1 MGQLSFSKKLWLP
14 LVLSL
19 IALLAISVFSAFMV
33 RQVRLEERKADL
45 TNIGQTAL
53 SLVKG
58 YGALAEGGTLS
69 KEEAQKRAKA
79 AIKSLRY
86 GSDGYF
92 SISTSAQIIV
102 MHPIKPELD
111 GKDLSNFKD
120 PAGKNLFVEI
130 TKAGSQPNGGFVDYL
145 WPKVGAAEP
154 VAKTSFVISYQ
165 PWDWHLTTG
174 AYMDDINAAFMR
186 SLWQMVI
193 LFAVVAAAL
202 VGLVI
207 VINRGIL
214 RTIGGDPAKAADVAN
229 RIAQGDLTPNIET
242 APGDRSS
249 LLFAVRSMRDSLLD
263 TITNIK
269 TSADTIATASQE
281 IASGNLD
288 LSGRTEQQAGSLEET
303 ASAMEELTA
312 TVKQNADNARQAN
325 QLAESAS
332 DVAIQGG
339 SVVSQVVQTMEG
351 ITDSSRKIADIIGV
365 IDGIAFQTNILALNA
380 AVEAAR
386 AGEQGRGFAVVASE
400 VRSLA
405 QRSASAAKEIKA
417 LIDDSVA
424 KVDTGSKLVEQAG
437 ATMTEVVA
445 SVRRVTDIVGEISS
459 ASQEQ
464 SAGIAE
470 VGRAITQ
477 MDEGTQQNAALV
489 EQAAAAAQSLQ
500 DQAATLAGLVGGF
513 HIDGSHARMAQT
525 APVAPRAPAPA
536 ATPPKPAAARPAVP
550 APRLPRLSRPHPSR
564 PHRRRLHPSLQPPRP
579 RHPRPRR
586 QAASRLRVCRPVK
599 MRGIGRP
606 SELRR
611 LAHGSRFTTSPRPA
625 RAFSYRPQAMAARF
639 SPTSRPISALS
650 GATARARAVSCRP
663 VATSPWSWAAM
674 VYSLWQAGQY
684 RVSPAT
690 AWRGRTTTGPHDT
703 QRCRGIPSSLWPT
716 IWASSGCCCK
726 PMNSVPRAASNCRP
740 SSPWMISMA
749 RAMGMPLR

>member
-14 LVLSL
+14 LGLSL
-19 IALLAISVFSAFMV
+19 IALLAISIFSAVMV
-33 RQVRLEERKADL
+33 RDVRLEERKNDL

-53 SLVKG
+53 SMVKG
-58 YGALAEGGTLS
+58 YGALAESGALT

-79 AIKSLRY
+79 AVKSLRY
-86 GSDGYF
+86 GTDGYF

-102 MHPIKPELD
+102 MHPIKTELD
-111 GKDLSNFKD
+111 GKDLTNFKD

-130 TKAGSQPNGGFVDYL
+130 TKAGSQPGGSFVNYL

-154 VAKTSFVISYQ
+154 VPKTSFVIAYQ
-165 PWDWHLTTG
+165 PWDWNLTTG

-186 SLWQMVI
+186 TLTQMAI

-202 VGLVI
+202 VALVI

-214 RTIGGDPAKAADVAN
+214 RTIGGDPAKAAEVAN
-229 RIAQGDLTPNIET
+229 RIAQGDLTPNIDT

-249 LLFAVRSMRDSLLD
+249 LLYAVRSMRDSLLS
-263 TITNIK
+263 TIANIK

-288 LSGRTEQQAGSLEET
+288 LSSRTEQQAGSIEET

-332 DVAIQGG
+332 EVAIQGG
-339 SVVSQVVQTMEG
+339 SVVGQVVQTMEG

-405 QRSASAAKEIKA
+405 QRSASAAKEIKS

-500 DQAATLAGLVGGF
+500 DQAATLAGLVGRF
-513 HIDGSHARMAQT
+513 QTDGSQARTVPAAQ
-525 APVAPRAPAPA
+525 AAVKPSARPAPA
-536 ATPPKPAAARPAVP
+536 ASASAAPRKPTAAPAARATIPAPKAAPAKPAAAAAPKADAPAAKP
-550 APRLPRLSRPHPSR
+550 AGKPSRLP
-564 PHRRRLHPSLQPPRP
+564 
-579 RHPRPRR
+579 
-586 QAASRLRVCRPVK
+586 
-599 MRGIGRP
+599 
-606 SELRR
+606 
-611 LAHGSRFTTSPRPA
+611 
-625 RAFSYRPQAMAARF
+625 
-639 SPTSRPISALS
+639 
-650 GATARARAVSCRP
+650 
-663 VATSPWSWAAM
+663 
-674 VYSLWQAGQY
+674 AGDDEGDWE
-684 RVSPAT
+684 T
-690 AWRGRTTTGPHDT
+690 F
-703 QRCRGIPSSLWPT
+703 
-716 IWASSGCCCK
+716 
-726 PMNSVPRAASNCRP
+726 
-740 SSPWMISMA
+740 
-749 RAMGMPLR
+749 

>member
-19 IALLAISVFSAFMV
+19 IALLAISIFSAFMV
-33 RQVRLEERKADL
+33 REVRLEERKADL
-45 TNIGQTAL
+45 TNIGQTAI

-58 YGALAEGGTLS
+58 YGALAESGTLS
-69 KEEAQKRAKA
+69 KEEAQKRARA

-86 GSDGYF
+86 GTDGYF
-92 SISTSAQIIV
+92 SISTSNQIIV

-111 GKDLSNFKD
+111 GKDLTNFKD
-120 PAGKNLFVEI
+120 PAGNNLFVEI
-130 TKAGSQPNGGFVDYL
+130 TKAGSQPNGGFVHYL

-186 SLWQMVI
+186 TLSRMAI
-193 LFAVVAAAL
+193 LFLVVAAAL
-202 VGLVI
+202 VALVI

-249 LLFAVRSMRDSLLD
+249 LLYAVRSMRDSLLS
-263 TITNIK
+263 TISNIK

-303 ASAMEELTA
+303 ASAMEQLTA

-525 APVAPRAPAPA
+525 AQTAPLRPAAPASAPAPA
-536 ATPPKPAAARPAVP
+536 ATAPKPATARPAVP
-550 APRLPRLSRPHPSR
+550 APKAAAPKPAAPKPAAPKAAAPKPAAAKAEAPASKAAGGKSPSRLP
-564 PHRRRLHPSLQPPRP
+564 
-579 RHPRPRR
+579 
-586 QAASRLRVCRPVK
+586 
-599 MRGIGRP
+599 
-606 SELRR
+606 
-611 LAHGSRFTTSPRPA
+611 
-625 RAFSYRPQAMAARF
+625 
-639 SPTSRPISALS
+639 
-650 GATARARAVSCRP
+650 
-663 VATSPWSWAAM
+663 
-674 VYSLWQAGQY
+674 AGEDEGDWE
-684 RVSPAT
+684 T
-690 AWRGRTTTGPHDT
+690 F
-703 QRCRGIPSSLWPT
+703 
-716 IWASSGCCCK
+716 
-726 PMNSVPRAASNCRP
+726 
-740 SSPWMISMA
+740 
-749 RAMGMPLR
+749 

>member
-1 MGQLSFSKKLWLP
+1 MGQLSFNKKLWLP

-19 IALLAISVFSAFMV
+19 IALLAISIFSAVMV
-33 RQVRLEERKADL
+33 RNIRLEERKADL

-58 YGALAEGGTLS
+58 YGALADSGALS
-69 KEEAQKRAKA
+69 KEDAQKLAKQ

-86 GSDGYF
+86 GTDGYF
-92 SISTSAQIIV
+92 SISTSGQIIV
-102 MHPIKPELD
+102 MHPIKTELD
-111 GKDLSNFKD
+111 GKDLTNFKD
-120 PAGKNLFVEI
+120 PAGNNLFVEI
-130 TKAGSQPNGGFVDYL
+130 TKAGSKPEGGFVHYL

-154 VAKTSFVISYQ
+154 VPKTSFVIAYK
-165 PWDWHLTTG
+165 PWDWNLTTG
-174 AYMDDINAAFMR
+174 AYMDDINAAFLR
-186 SLWQMVI
+186 TLWQMAL
-193 LFAVVAAAL
+193 LFAAVSAAL
-202 VGLVI
+202 VALVI

-214 RTIGGDPAKAADVAN
+214 RTIGGDPAKAAEVAN

-242 APGDRSS
+242 APGDSSS
-249 LLFAVRSMRDSLLD
+249 LLYAVRSMRDSLLS

-269 TSADTIATASQE
+269 ASAGTIASASQE

-288 LSGRTEQQAGSLEET
+288 LSGRTEQQAGSIEET

-332 DVAIQGG
+332 EVAIQGG

-405 QRSASAAKEIKA
+405 QRSASAAKEIKT
-417 LIDDSVA
+417 LIDDSVS

-500 DQAATLAGLVGGF
+500 DQAATLAGLVGRF
-513 HIDGSHARMAQT
+513 QVDGSAASIAQT
-525 APVAPRAPAPA
+525 TPHAAKPASRPAPTTTPTTPAPA
-536 ATPPKPAAARPAVP
+536 LRKPVATQPARPALAASKAAAPKAAPKPAAAQSAKAEAPAAKP
-550 APRLPRLSRPHPSR
+550 TGKSPSRLP
-564 PHRRRLHPSLQPPRP
+564 
-579 RHPRPRR
+579 
-586 QAASRLRVCRPVK
+586 
-599 MRGIGRP
+599 
-606 SELRR
+606 
-611 LAHGSRFTTSPRPA
+611 
-625 RAFSYRPQAMAARF
+625 
-639 SPTSRPISALS
+639 
-650 GATARARAVSCRP
+650 
-663 VATSPWSWAAM
+663 
-674 VYSLWQAGQY
+674 AGEDEGDWE
-684 RVSPAT
+684 T
-690 AWRGRTTTGPHDT
+690 F
-703 QRCRGIPSSLWPT
+703 
-716 IWASSGCCCK
+716 
-726 PMNSVPRAASNCRP
+726 
-740 SSPWMISMA
+740 
-749 RAMGMPLR
+749 

>member
-1 MGQLSFSKKLWLP
+1 MGDIIMGQLSFSKKLWLP
-14 LVLSL
+14 LGLSL
-19 IALLAISVFSAFMV
+19 IALLAISIFSAVMV
-33 RQVRLEERKADL
+33 RDVRMEERKNDL

-53 SLVKG
+53 SMVKG
-58 YGALAEGGTLS
+58 YGALAESGALT

-79 AIKSLRY
+79 AMKSLRY
-86 GSDGYF
+86 GTDGYF

-102 MHPIKPELD
+102 MHPIKTELD
-111 GKDLSNFKD
+111 GKDLTNFKD

-130 TKAGSQPNGGFVDYL
+130 TKAGSQPGGSFVNYL
-145 WPKVGAAEP
+145 WPKVGTAEP
-154 VAKTSFVISYQ
+154 VPKTSFVIAYQ
-165 PWDWHLTTG
+165 PWDWNLTTG
-174 AYMDDINAAFMR
+174 AYMDDINAAFLR
-186 SLWQMVI
+186 TLTQMAI

-202 VGLVI
+202 VALVI

-214 RTIGGDPAKAADVAN
+214 RTIGGDPAKAAEVAN
-229 RIAQGDLTPNIET
+229 RIAQGDLTPNIDT

-249 LLFAVRSMRDSLLD
+249 LLYAVRSMRDSLLS
-263 TITNIK
+263 TIANIK

-288 LSGRTEQQAGSLEET
+288 LSSRTEQQAGSIEET

-332 DVAIQGG
+332 EVAIQGG
-339 SVVSQVVQTMEG
+339 SVVGQVVQTMEG

-405 QRSASAAKEIKA
+405 QRSASAAKEIKS

-500 DQAATLAGLVGGF
+500 DQAATLAGLVGRF
-513 HIDGSHARMAQT
+513 QTDGSQARTVAA
-525 APVAPRAPAPA
+525 APAAVKPAARPAPA
-536 ATPPKPAAARPAVP
+536 ASASAAPRKPAAAPAARATIP
-550 APRLPRLSRPHPSR
+550 APKAAPAKPAAAAAPKADAPAAKPAGKPSRLP
-564 PHRRRLHPSLQPPRP
+564 
-579 RHPRPRR
+579 
-586 QAASRLRVCRPVK
+586 
-599 MRGIGRP
+599 
-606 SELRR
+606 
-611 LAHGSRFTTSPRPA
+611 
-625 RAFSYRPQAMAARF
+625 
-639 SPTSRPISALS
+639 
-650 GATARARAVSCRP
+650 
-663 VATSPWSWAAM
+663 
-674 VYSLWQAGQY
+674 AGDDEGDWE
-684 RVSPAT
+684 T
-690 AWRGRTTTGPHDT
+690 F
-703 QRCRGIPSSLWPT
+703 
-716 IWASSGCCCK
+716 
-726 PMNSVPRAASNCRP
+726 
-740 SSPWMISMA
+740 
-749 RAMGMPLR
+749 

>member
-1 MGQLSFSKKLWLP
+1 MGQLSFNKKLWLP

-19 IALLAISVFSAFMV
+19 IALLAISIFSAVMV
-33 RQVRLEERKADL
+33 RNIRLEERKADL

-58 YGALAEGGTLS
+58 YGALADSGALS
-69 KEEAQKRAKA
+69 KEDAQKLAKQ

-86 GSDGYF
+86 GTDGYF
-92 SISTSAQIIV
+92 SISTSGQIIV
-102 MHPIKPELD
+102 MHPIKTELD
-111 GKDLSNFKD
+111 GKDLTNFKD
-120 PAGKNLFVEI
+120 PAGNNLFVEI
-130 TKAGSQPNGGFVDYL
+130 TKAGSKPEGGFVHYL

-154 VAKTSFVISYQ
+154 VPKTSFVIAYK
-165 PWDWHLTTG
+165 PWDWNLTTG
-174 AYMDDINAAFMR
+174 AYMDDINAAFLR
-186 SLWQMVI
+186 TLWQMAL
-193 LFAVVAAAL
+193 LFAAVSAAL
-202 VGLVI
+202 VALVI

-214 RTIGGDPAKAADVAN
+214 RTIGGDPAKAAEVAN

-242 APGDRSS
+242 APGDSSS
-249 LLFAVRSMRDSLLD
+249 LLYAVRSMRDSLLS

-269 TSADTIATASQE
+269 ASAGTIASASQE

-288 LSGRTEQQAGSLEET
+288 LSGRTEQQAGSIEET

-332 DVAIQGG
+332 EVAIQGG

-405 QRSASAAKEIKA
+405 QRSASAAKEIKT
-417 LIDDSVA
+417 LIDDSVS

-500 DQAATLAGLVGGF
+500 DQAATLAGLVGRF
-513 HIDGSHARMAQT
+513 QVDGSAASIAQT
-525 APVAPRAPAPA
+525 TPHAAKPAARPVPPTTPTTPAPA
-536 ATPPKPAAARPAVP
+536 LRKPAATQPARPALGASKAAAPKAAPKPAAAQSAKAEAPAAKP
-550 APRLPRLSRPHPSR
+550 SGKSPSRLP
-564 PHRRRLHPSLQPPRP
+564 
-579 RHPRPRR
+579 
-586 QAASRLRVCRPVK
+586 
-599 MRGIGRP
+599 
-606 SELRR
+606 
-611 LAHGSRFTTSPRPA
+611 
-625 RAFSYRPQAMAARF
+625 
-639 SPTSRPISALS
+639 
-650 GATARARAVSCRP
+650 
-663 VATSPWSWAAM
+663 
-674 VYSLWQAGQY
+674 AGEDEGDWE
-684 RVSPAT
+684 T
-690 AWRGRTTTGPHDT
+690 F
-703 QRCRGIPSSLWPT
+703 
-716 IWASSGCCCK
+716 
-726 PMNSVPRAASNCRP
+726 
-740 SSPWMISMA
+740 
-749 RAMGMPLR
+749 

>member
-14 LVLSL
+14 LGLSL
-19 IALLAISVFSAFMV
+19 IALLAISIFSAVMV
-33 RQVRLEERKADL
+33 RDVRMEERKNDL

-53 SLVKG
+53 SMVKG
-58 YGALAEGGTLS
+58 YGALAESGALT

-79 AIKSLRY
+79 AMKSLRY
-86 GSDGYF
+86 GTDGYF

-102 MHPIKPELD
+102 MHPIKTELD
-111 GKDLSNFKD
+111 GKDLTNFKD

-130 TKAGSQPNGGFVDYL
+130 TKAGSQPGGSFVNYL

-154 VAKTSFVISYQ
+154 VPKTSFVIAYQ
-165 PWDWHLTTG
+165 PWDWNLTTG

-186 SLWQMVI
+186 TLTQMAI

-202 VGLVI
+202 IALVI

-214 RTIGGDPAKAADVAN
+214 RTIGGDPAKAAEVAN
-229 RIAQGDLTPNIET
+229 RIAQGDLTPNIDT

-249 LLFAVRSMRDSLLD
+249 LLYAVRSMRDSLLS
-263 TITNIK
+263 TIANIK

-288 LSGRTEQQAGSLEET
+288 LSSRTEQQAGSIEET

-332 DVAIQGG
+332 EVAIQGG
-339 SVVSQVVQTMEG
+339 SVVGQVVQTMEG

-405 QRSASAAKEIKA
+405 QRSASAAKEIKS

-500 DQAATLAGLVGGF
+500 DQAATLAGLVGRF
-513 HIDGSHARMAQT
+513 QTDGSQARAVPS
-525 APVAPRAPAPA
+525 APAAVKPAARPAPA
-536 ATPPKPAAARPAVP
+536 ASASAAPRKPAAAPAARATIP
-550 APRLPRLSRPHPSR
+550 APKAAPAKPAAAAAPKAEAPAAKPAGKPSRLP
-564 PHRRRLHPSLQPPRP
+564 
-579 RHPRPRR
+579 
-586 QAASRLRVCRPVK
+586 
-599 MRGIGRP
+599 
-606 SELRR
+606 
-611 LAHGSRFTTSPRPA
+611 
-625 RAFSYRPQAMAARF
+625 
-639 SPTSRPISALS
+639 
-650 GATARARAVSCRP
+650 
-663 VATSPWSWAAM
+663 
-674 VYSLWQAGQY
+674 AGDDEGDWE
-684 RVSPAT
+684 T
-690 AWRGRTTTGPHDT
+690 F
-703 QRCRGIPSSLWPT
+703 
-716 IWASSGCCCK
+716 
-726 PMNSVPRAASNCRP
+726 
-740 SSPWMISMA
+740 
-749 RAMGMPLR
+749 

>member
-14 LVLSL
+14 LGLSL
-19 IALLAISVFSAFMV
+19 IALLAISIFSAVMV
-33 RQVRLEERKADL
+33 RDVRLEERKNDL

-53 SLVKG
+53 SMVKG
-58 YGALAEGGTLS
+58 YGALAESGALT

-79 AIKSLRY
+79 AVKSLRY
-86 GSDGYF
+86 GTDGYF
-92 SISTSAQIIV
+92 SISTSAQIII
-102 MHPIKPELD
+102 MHPIKTELD
-111 GKDLSNFKD
+111 GKDLTNFKD

-130 TKAGSQPNGGFVDYL
+130 TKAGSQPGGSFVNYL

-154 VAKTSFVISYQ
+154 LPKTSFVIAYQ
-165 PWDWHLTTG
+165 PWDWNLTTG
-174 AYMDDINAAFMR
+174 AYMDDINAAFLR
-186 SLWQMVI
+186 TLTQMAI

-202 VGLVI
+202 VALVI

-214 RTIGGDPAKAADVAN
+214 RTIGGDPAKAAEVAN

-242 APGDRSS
+242 APGDQSS
-249 LLFAVRSMRDSLLD
+249 LLYAVRSMRDSLLS
-263 TITNIK
+263 TIANIK

-288 LSGRTEQQAGSLEET
+288 LSSRTEQQAGSIEET
-303 ASAMEELTA
+303 ASAMEELTS

-332 DVAIQGG
+332 EVAIQGG
-339 SVVSQVVQTMEG
+339 SVVGQVVQTMEG

-405 QRSASAAKEIKA
+405 QRSASAAKEIKS

-500 DQAATLAGLVGGF
+500 DQATTLAGLVGRF
-513 HIDGSHARMAQT
+513 QIDGSQARTVPA
-525 APVAPRAPAPA
+525 AAAAVKPAARPAPA
-536 ATPPKPAAARPAVP
+536 ASASAAPRKPTAAPAARATIPAPKAAPAKPAAAAAPKADSPAAKP
-550 APRLPRLSRPHPSR
+550 AGKPSRLP
-564 PHRRRLHPSLQPPRP
+564 
-579 RHPRPRR
+579 
-586 QAASRLRVCRPVK
+586 
-599 MRGIGRP
+599 
-606 SELRR
+606 
-611 LAHGSRFTTSPRPA
+611 
-625 RAFSYRPQAMAARF
+625 
-639 SPTSRPISALS
+639 
-650 GATARARAVSCRP
+650 
-663 VATSPWSWAAM
+663 
-674 VYSLWQAGQY
+674 AGDDEGDWE
-684 RVSPAT
+684 T
-690 AWRGRTTTGPHDT
+690 F
-703 QRCRGIPSSLWPT
+703 
-716 IWASSGCCCK
+716 
-726 PMNSVPRAASNCRP
+726 
-740 SSPWMISMA
+740 
-749 RAMGMPLR
+749 

>member
-33 RQVRLEERKADL
+33 REVRLEERKADL

-111 GKDLSNFKD
+111 GKDLTNFKD
-120 PAGKNLFVEI
+120 PAGNNLFVEI
-130 TKAGSQPNGGFVDYL
+130 TKAGSQPNGGFVHYL

-154 VAKTSFVISYQ
+154 VAKTSFVIAYQ

-202 VGLVI
+202 VALVI

-303 ASAMEELTA
+303 ASAMEQLTA

-513 HIDGSHARMAQT
+513 HIDGSHTRVAQT
-525 APVAPRAPAPA
+525 APVAPRAPVRPAAPASAPAPA
-536 ATPPKPAAARPAVP
+536 ATPPKPAAGRPAVP
-550 APRLPRLSRPHPSR
+550 APRAAAPKPAAPKPAAPKAAAPKPAAAKAEAPASKAAGGKSPSR
-564 PHRRRLHPSLQPPRP
+564 L
-579 RHPRPRR
+579 
-586 QAASRLRVCRPVK
+586 
-599 MRGIGRP
+599 
-606 SELRR
+606 
-611 LAHGSRFTTSPRPA
+611 PA
-625 RAFSYRPQAMAARF
+625 GEDEGDWETF
-639 SPTSRPISALS
+639 
-650 GATARARAVSCRP
+650 
-663 VATSPWSWAAM
+663 
-674 VYSLWQAGQY
+674 
-684 RVSPAT
+684 
-690 AWRGRTTTGPHDT
+690 
-703 QRCRGIPSSLWPT
+703 
-716 IWASSGCCCK
+716 
-726 PMNSVPRAASNCRP
+726 
-740 SSPWMISMA
+740 
-749 RAMGMPLR
+749 

>member
-14 LVLSL
+14 LGLSL
-19 IALLAISVFSAFMV
+19 IALLAISIFSAVMV
-33 RQVRLEERKADL
+33 RDVRLEERKNDL

-53 SLVKG
+53 SMVKG
-58 YGALAEGGTLS
+58 YGALAESGALT

-79 AIKSLRY
+79 AVKSLRY
-86 GSDGYF
+86 GTDGYF

-102 MHPIKPELD
+102 MHPIKTELD
-111 GKDLSNFKD
+111 GKDLTNFKD

-130 TKAGSQPNGGFVDYL
+130 TKAGSQPGGSFVNYL

-154 VAKTSFVISYQ
+154 VPKTSFVIAYQ
-165 PWDWHLTTG
+165 PWDWNLTTG

-186 SLWQMVI
+186 TLTQMAI

-202 VGLVI
+202 VALVI

-214 RTIGGDPAKAADVAN
+214 RTIGGDPAKAAEVAN

-249 LLFAVRSMRDSLLD
+249 LLYAVRSMRDSLLS
-263 TITNIK
+263 TIANIK

-288 LSGRTEQQAGSLEET
+288 LSSRTEQQAGSIEET

-332 DVAIQGG
+332 EVAIQGG
-339 SVVSQVVQTMEG
+339 SVVGQVVQTMEG

-405 QRSASAAKEIKA
+405 QRSASAAKEIKS

-500 DQAATLAGLVGGF
+500 DQAATLAGLVGRF
-513 HIDGSHARMAQT
+513 QTDGSQARSVPAAQ
-525 APVAPRAPAPA
+525 AAVKPSARPAPA
-536 ATPPKPAAARPAVP
+536 ASASAAPRKPTAAPAARATIPAPKAAPAKPAAAAAPKADAPAAKP
-550 APRLPRLSRPHPSR
+550 AGKPSRLP
-564 PHRRRLHPSLQPPRP
+564 
-579 RHPRPRR
+579 
-586 QAASRLRVCRPVK
+586 
-599 MRGIGRP
+599 
-606 SELRR
+606 
-611 LAHGSRFTTSPRPA
+611 
-625 RAFSYRPQAMAARF
+625 
-639 SPTSRPISALS
+639 
-650 GATARARAVSCRP
+650 
-663 VATSPWSWAAM
+663 
-674 VYSLWQAGQY
+674 AGDDEGDWE
-684 RVSPAT
+684 T
-690 AWRGRTTTGPHDT
+690 F
-703 QRCRGIPSSLWPT
+703 
-716 IWASSGCCCK
+716 
-726 PMNSVPRAASNCRP
+726 
-740 SSPWMISMA
+740 
-749 RAMGMPLR
+749 

>member
-1 MGQLSFSKKLWLP
+1 MGQLSFNKKLWLP

-19 IALLAISVFSAFMV
+19 IALLAISIFSAVMV
-33 RQVRLEERKADL
+33 RNIRLEERKADL

-58 YGALAEGGTLS
+58 YGALADSGALS
-69 KEEAQKRAKA
+69 KEDAQKLAKQ

-86 GSDGYF
+86 GTDGYF
-92 SISTSAQIIV
+92 SISTSGQIIV
-102 MHPIKPELD
+102 MHPIKTELD
-111 GKDLSNFKD
+111 GKDLTNFKD
-120 PAGKNLFVEI
+120 PAGNNLFVEI
-130 TKAGSQPNGGFVDYL
+130 TKAGSKPEGSFVHYL

-154 VAKTSFVISYQ
+154 VPKTSFVIAYK
-165 PWDWHLTTG
+165 PWDWNLTTG
-174 AYMDDINAAFMR
+174 AYMDDINAAFLR
-186 SLWQMVI
+186 SLWQMAL
-193 LFAVVAAAL
+193 LFAAVSAAL
-202 VGLVI
+202 VALVI

-214 RTIGGDPAKAADVAN
+214 RTIGGDPAKAAEVAN

-242 APGDRSS
+242 APGDSSS
-249 LLFAVRSMRDSLLD
+249 LLYAVRSMRDSLLS

-269 TSADTIATASQE
+269 ASAGTIASASQE

-288 LSGRTEQQAGSLEET
+288 LSGRTEQQAGSIEET

-332 DVAIQGG
+332 EVAIQGG

-405 QRSASAAKEIKA
+405 QRSASAAKEIKT
-417 LIDDSVA
+417 LIDDSVT

-500 DQAATLAGLVGGF
+500 DQAATLAGLVGRF
-513 HIDGSHARMAQT
+513 QVDGSAASIAQT
-525 APVAPRAPAPA
+525 TPHAAKPASRPAPTTTPTTPVPALRKPVATQPARPALAASKAAAPKA
-536 ATPPKPAAARPAVP
+536 APKPAAAQSAKAEAPAAKP
-550 APRLPRLSRPHPSR
+550 TGKSPSRLP
-564 PHRRRLHPSLQPPRP
+564 
-579 RHPRPRR
+579 
-586 QAASRLRVCRPVK
+586 
-599 MRGIGRP
+599 
-606 SELRR
+606 
-611 LAHGSRFTTSPRPA
+611 
-625 RAFSYRPQAMAARF
+625 
-639 SPTSRPISALS
+639 
-650 GATARARAVSCRP
+650 
-663 VATSPWSWAAM
+663 
-674 VYSLWQAGQY
+674 AGEDEGDWE
-684 RVSPAT
+684 T
-690 AWRGRTTTGPHDT
+690 F
-703 QRCRGIPSSLWPT
+703 
-716 IWASSGCCCK
+716 
-726 PMNSVPRAASNCRP
+726 
-740 SSPWMISMA
+740 
-749 RAMGMPLR
+749 

>member
-14 LVLSL
+14 LGLSL
-19 IALLAISVFSAFMV
+19 IALLAISIFSAVMV
-33 RQVRLEERKADL
+33 RDVRMEERKNDL

-53 SLVKG
+53 SMVKG
-58 YGALAEGGTLS
+58 YGALAESGALT

-79 AIKSLRY
+79 AMKSLRY
-86 GSDGYF
+86 GTDGYF

-102 MHPIKPELD
+102 MHPIKTELD
-111 GKDLSNFKD
+111 GKDLTNFKD

-130 TKAGSQPNGGFVDYL
+130 TKAGSQPGGSFVNYL
-145 WPKVGAAEP
+145 WPKVGTAEP
-154 VAKTSFVISYQ
+154 VPKTSFVIAYQ
-165 PWDWHLTTG
+165 PWDWNLTTG
-174 AYMDDINAAFMR
+174 AYMDDINAAFLR
-186 SLWQMVI
+186 TLTQMAI

-202 VGLVI
+202 VALVI

-214 RTIGGDPAKAADVAN
+214 RTIGGDPAKAAEVAN
-229 RIAQGDLTPNIET
+229 RIAQGDLTPNIDT

-249 LLFAVRSMRDSLLD
+249 LLYAVRSMRDSLLS
-263 TITNIK
+263 TIANIK

-288 LSGRTEQQAGSLEET
+288 LSSRTEQQAGSIEET

-332 DVAIQGG
+332 EVAIQGG
-339 SVVSQVVQTMEG
+339 SVVGQVVQTMEG
-351 ITDSSRKIADIIGV
+351 ITDSSRKIAEIIGV

-405 QRSASAAKEIKA
+405 QRSASAAKEIKS

-500 DQAATLAGLVGGF
+500 DQAATLAGLVGRF
-513 HIDGSHARMAQT
+513 QTDGSQARTVAA
-525 APVAPRAPAPA
+525 APAAVKPAARPAPA
-536 ATPPKPAAARPAVP
+536 ASASAAPRKPAAAPAARATIP
-550 APRLPRLSRPHPSR
+550 APKAAPAKPAAAAAPKADAPAAKPAGKPSRLP
-564 PHRRRLHPSLQPPRP
+564 
-579 RHPRPRR
+579 
-586 QAASRLRVCRPVK
+586 
-599 MRGIGRP
+599 
-606 SELRR
+606 
-611 LAHGSRFTTSPRPA
+611 
-625 RAFSYRPQAMAARF
+625 
-639 SPTSRPISALS
+639 
-650 GATARARAVSCRP
+650 
-663 VATSPWSWAAM
+663 
-674 VYSLWQAGQY
+674 AGDDEGDWE
-684 RVSPAT
+684 T
-690 AWRGRTTTGPHDT
+690 F
-703 QRCRGIPSSLWPT
+703 
-716 IWASSGCCCK
+716 
-726 PMNSVPRAASNCRP
+726 
-740 SSPWMISMA
+740 
-749 RAMGMPLR
+749 